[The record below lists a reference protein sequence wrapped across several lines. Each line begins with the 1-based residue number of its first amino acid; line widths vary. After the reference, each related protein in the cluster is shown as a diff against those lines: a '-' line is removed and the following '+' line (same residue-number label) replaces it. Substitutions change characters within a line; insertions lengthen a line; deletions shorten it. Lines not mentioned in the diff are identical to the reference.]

1 MAEIANRPP
10 PDARALIEVDLMIG
24 RLQDHVLGKAELT
37 STQVSAALGLLKKTM
52 PDLPSSLAVTAKS
65 ELSHDDLIDELD

>member
-1 MAEIANRPP
+1 MAGYANRPP
-10 PDARALIEVDLMIG
+10 ADARTLIEVDLVIG

-52 PDLPSSLAVTAKS
+52 PDLPGSLAVLSKTDA
-65 ELSHDDLIDELD
+65 SHDDLIDELD